1 MRCLTLADAL
11 KQCGARIRF
20 ISRELPVHLRNM
32 LVTKGMELVSLEG
45 NVVGS
50 LPTDELV
57 HAHWLGTSQ
66 AQDAEATIQAL
77 SDQTWDWLIVDHYAL
92 DARWE
97 SAMRQTTKKI
107 MVIDDIAD
115 RKHDCD
121 VLLDQNFYADMQTR
135 YVDKVPAHCQLLLG
149 PRYAL
154 LRDEFRKLHEQ
165 VQPRTG
171 SVKRILVFFG
181 GVDADNYTGLAIDAL
196 AGLSDNGLHVDAVSY
211 THLDVY
217 KRQPYVIRK
226 FGATYF
232 QKYKGLKKG
241 HFRCTIDC
249 LDDYLGIQMV
259 FSDVDDLVH
268 EPSFALVNR
277 LEKAPFQPMANAPV
291 PKLVLG
297 AAQLGGNYG
306 IANTTGQPNKKQCQ
320 DLIKTAIANG
330 VVYLDTAHAY
340 GNSEAMIGQSLEGGW
355 AGRAKIITK
364 LSPLQDCQKDAS
376 ISTLHAFV
384 DASIYKS
391 CSALRVQKIDVLMLH
406 RVSHLFDW
414 SGSVWNRLLELQS
427 LGVISELGA
436 SVQNP
441 TELSEVLSVPEINYI
456 QLPFN
461 LLDWR
466 WDSIIPEILATKA
479 SRKLI
484 IHVRSALLQGL
495 LPSMDKEHWL
505 RANVEQAFSVREWLL
520 DQVITCQR
528 ANIADLCLSYINALA
543 WVDGIAIGMDNMSQL
558 IENIN
563 CLNLSPLSAD
573 QVESIQNTRPKLGEA
588 TLNPALWRKA

>member
-1 MRCLTLADAL
+1 MNGIAVLQARTNSSRLPGKALLPIKGMPLAVLAAKRAANTGRDIIIATSLEPSDDGLVALIQSYGLKCFRGSLENTLDRVVNALSAYNDQTIVFRLTADNVFPDGAL
-11 KQCGARIRF
+11 LDEVEQEF
-20 ISRELPVHLRNM
+20 LDNELEYLCCNGEHSGLPYGMSVEVTRLVHLREAAANSICAFDQEH
-32 LVTKGMELVSLEG
+32 VT
-45 NVVGS
+45 
-50 LPTDELV
+50 
-57 HAHWLGTSQ
+57 
-66 AQDAEATIQAL
+66 
-77 SDQTWDWLIVDHYAL
+77 
-92 DARWE
+92 
-97 SAMRQTTKKI
+97 
-107 MVIDDIAD
+107 
-115 RKHDCD
+115 
-121 VLLDQNFYADMQTR
+121 
-135 YVDKVPAHCQLLLG
+135 
-149 PRYAL
+149 
-154 LRDEFRKLHEQ
+154 
-165 VQPRTG
+165 
-171 SVKRILVFFG
+171 
-181 GVDADNYTGLAIDAL
+181 
-196 AGLSDNGLHVDAVSY
+196 
-211 THLDVY
+211 
-217 KRQPYVIRK
+217 PYVIRK